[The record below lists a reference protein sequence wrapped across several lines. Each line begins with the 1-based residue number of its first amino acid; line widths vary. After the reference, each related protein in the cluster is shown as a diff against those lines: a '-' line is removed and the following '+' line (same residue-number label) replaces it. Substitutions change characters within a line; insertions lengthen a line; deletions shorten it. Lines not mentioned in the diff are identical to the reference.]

1 MVMMENCRGVE
12 IRFEHVSF
20 SYPGSGE
27 AVLEDDGIQVV
38 ESEPLDAVI
47 SDDVRISGAEEPD

>member
-1 MVMMENCRGVE
+1 MKKLWKLSILC
-12 IRFEHVSF
+12 F
-20 SYPGSGE
+20 SLLMLWACGE
-27 AVLEDDGIQVV
+27 EGGAEDDGIQVV